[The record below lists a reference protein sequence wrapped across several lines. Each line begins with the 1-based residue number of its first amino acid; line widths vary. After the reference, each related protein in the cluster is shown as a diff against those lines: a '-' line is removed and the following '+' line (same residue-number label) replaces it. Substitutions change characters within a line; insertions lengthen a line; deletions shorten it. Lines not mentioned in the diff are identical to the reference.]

1 MNIAERERIVM
12 PKCPMYLLTWL
23 SYVSFKIQT
32 YIFPFQAKVRSAA
45 LKLEQQIILADCQV
59 LAAILNFINQ
69 VLPTTAVRIDKTLK
83 KQEMG
88 KTSNFPGFEKL
99 TFFLQK

>member
-1 MNIAERERIVM
+1 MLAYVLHILWTYI
-12 PKCPMYLLTWL
+12 LTWL
-23 SYVSFKIQT
+23 SYVSFKIHT
-32 YIFPFQAKVRSAA
+32 SYIFPFQAKVRSAA

-83 KQEMG
+83 KTG
-88 KTSNFPGFEKL
+88 NG
-99 TFFLQK
+99 

>member
-1 MNIAERERIVM
+1 M
-12 PKCPMYLLTWL
+12 PKCPKAKNLCQILSMLAYVLHILWIYVLTWL
-23 SYVSFKIQT
+23 SYVSFEIHT

-69 VLPTTAVRIDKTLK
+69 VLPTTAVRIDKT
-83 KQEMG
+83 
-88 KTSNFPGFEKL
+88 
-99 TFFLQK
+99 

>member
-69 VLPTTAVRIDKTLK
+69 VLPTTAVRIDKT
-83 KQEMG
+83 
-88 KTSNFPGFEKL
+88 
-99 TFFLQK
+99 